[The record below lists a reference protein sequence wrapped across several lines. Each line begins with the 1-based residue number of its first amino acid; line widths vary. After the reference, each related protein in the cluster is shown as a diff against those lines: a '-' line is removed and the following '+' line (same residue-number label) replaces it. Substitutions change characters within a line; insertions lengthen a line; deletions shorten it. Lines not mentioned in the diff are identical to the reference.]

1 MGILVFKKIFLC
13 LTLNCALIL
22 CLSAQ
27 EVNRIEVG
35 MSTSYG
41 LSLGKAHTNNYGFD
55 VFSGYK
61 LNECFSVGAGIYYAK
76 YQKRADMPSGIESV
90 YIITKAYQAFRP
102 FLYANYIFSPSKRWA
117 SYVGLRIGPCF
128 SPDSEIA
135 YSVNPLEVGTGF
147 SYDPVDLSDF
157 EYLKALDHSLSIR
170 SGLFTSLYLGVSRK
184 LGDKSS
190 RVFVGLSWE
199 LQPFTF
205 EYNESRIDKLNS
217 SIGPKIGIV
226 F

>member
-1 MGILVFKKIFLC
+1 MRILMLKKFLLC
-13 LTLNCALIL
+13 LTFNCALIL

-27 EVNRIEVG
+27 EVKRIEMG

-55 VFSGYK
+55 VFGGLK
-61 LNECFSVGAGIYYAK
+61 LKECFSIGAGMYYTK

-90 YIITKAYQAFRP
+90 YIITQAYQAFRP
-102 FLYANYIFSPSKRWA
+102 FLYANYIFSPSERWA
-117 SYVGLRIGPCF
+117 SYICLRIGPCF

-157 EYLKALDHSLSIR
+157 EYLKALDHSLGIR
-170 SGLFTSLYLGVSRK
+170 GGLFTSLNLGVSRK

-199 LQPFTF
+199 FQPFTF
-205 EYNESRIDKLNS
+205 EYNESRIEKLNS
-217 SIGPKIGIV
+217 SIGPRIGII